1 MLHTAGLPFQLTQ
14 SRGGC
19 GLTKQFHWRSV
30 HCPPSH
36 PHLYG
41 GGSTGG
47 GFCCPVE
54 SPDREHCPGSAECCL
69 SPIPGAPGCEGVAR
83 CGTNP
88 TNKPACP
95 PPKKL
100 TRRVPL
106 TRQGLPPPPPGA
118 ERCSVPAD
126 SPLTKFNESAMVDS
140 TKGWRGC
147 DDYVGWG
154 RILGKLAQQFPQLV
168 ALNIDDFSSNVPRI
182 FNEITVP
189 EIRKGLDGRVSLI
202 PTHYYG
208 GSKPGDFVLHRYPWL
223 AHGPSST
230 DGALFYFRN
239 DKEGQQ
245 QCGHPSASNHGLCTP
260 PNRSEITVT
269 HNDSDP
275 IPCTSCC
282 LSGKRAEIS
291 LANIGSEIDD
301 FAKALPADH
310 PLHIGL
316 YFSGYSHCATPS
328 PDYDREA
335 LIAALSNPA
344 VSGEV
349 FFKTCL
355 SAVRSGI
362 FAYYP

>member
-1 MLHTAGLPFQLTQ
+1 MKSPDGD
-14 SRGGC
+14 
-19 GLTKQFHWRSV
+19 
-30 HCPPSH
+30 HCPNS
-36 PHLYG
+36 G
-41 GGSTGG
+41 
-47 GFCCPVE
+47 
-54 SPDREHCPGSAECCL
+54 ECCL
-69 SPIPGAPGCEGVAR
+69 SPIPGATGCEGVAR

-88 TNKPACP
+88 ANKPACP
-95 PPKKL
+95 PP

-106 TRQGLPPPPPGA
+106 SRRGLAPPPPGA

-126 SPLTKFNESAMVDS
+126 SPLTTFNESSLVDS

-154 RILGKLAQQFPQLV
+154 KILGKLAKQFPQLV
-168 ALNIDDFSSNVPRI
+168 ALNIDDFSDNIPRI
-182 FNEITVP
+182 FNETSVP
-189 EIRKGLDGRVSLI
+189 EIRKGLDGRVALI

-208 GSKPGDFVLHRYPWL
+208 GSKPGDFVLQAHPWL

-245 QCGHPSASNHGLCTP
+245 QCGHPSSANGGLCTP
-260 PNRSEITVT
+260 PTEATTIIA
-269 HNDSDP
+269 DGDFSDP
-275 IPCTSCC
+275 VPCTSCC

-291 LANIGSEIDD
+291 LKNIGSEIAD

-316 YFSGYSHCATPS
+316 YFGGYSHCATPS

-344 VSGEV
+344 VSGATIYTTEV
-349 FFKTCL
+349 PQVKCNGGGA
-355 SAVRSGI
+355 AVRADKGCI
-362 FAYYP
+362 VKDVFRNFTK